1 MMKHLLPLLLFG
13 TACTLVAQR
22 SIPVVKATSN
32 PNKITIPLGG
42 NTFQING
49 TSNKE
54 ISDHGIDT
62 WQDKN
67 TEFAVYFTLKAAKQA
82 RLIQPLKSQ
91 KSGSTVSV
99 SLNGKS
105 KEFKVKAGDNQW
117 PLGLTNFLRPT
128 NK

>member
-1 MMKHLLPLLLFG
+1 MMMKHLLSLLLFG
-13 TACTLVAQR
+13 TACTLKAQK

-32 PNKITIPLGG
+32 SNKITIPLGG

-49 TSNKE
+49 SSNEE

-67 TEFAVYFTLKAAKQA
+67 TEFVVYFTLTAAKQA
-82 RLIQPLKSQ
+82 QLILPLTSQ

-105 KEFKVKAGDNQW
+105 KEFNVRAGDNQMAIW
-117 PLGLTNFLRPT
+117 SDEFS
-128 NK
+128 

>member
-1 MMKHLLPLLLFG
+1 MPLLLFG
-13 TACTLVAQR
+13 TACTVKAQK
-22 SIPVVKATSN
+22 SVPVVKATSN

-49 TSNKE
+49 ASTEE

-67 TEFAVYFTLKAAKQA
+67 MEFAVCFALKAAKQA
-82 RLIQPLKSQ
+82 QLIQPLTSQ

-105 KEFKVKAGDNQW
+105 KEFNVKAGDNQMATW
-117 PLGLTNFLRPT
+117 SDKFSSSDQ
-128 NK
+128 